1 MKEYNHILDNN
12 ANIEPIVS
20 MVDGKFFDK
29 LVCSPVSQS
38 IPSIV
43 TGFTET
49 ILKGI
54 HRERVEKE
62 SRALRWYPG
71 VQQVWCWHSIRL
83 TVSQLIISGDFF
95 QLPPVPDQE
104 KNKKIESTH
113 TFDADSWNDCIG
125 RPITLHQVFRQKDP
139 GKLDEYV
146 CT

>member
-49 ILKGI
+49 IPKGV
-54 HRERVEKE
+54 HRERVEK
-62 SRALRWYPG
+62 
-71 VQQVWCWHSIRL
+71 
-83 TVSQLIISGDFF
+83 
-95 QLPPVPDQE
+95 
-104 KNKKIESTH
+104 
-113 TFDADSWNDCIG
+113 
-125 RPITLHQVFRQKDP
+125 
-139 GKLDEYV
+139 
-146 CT
+146 